1 MDFYIRTSH
10 ISDALQIA
18 TIQIKTWRST
28 YRGIIDD
35 TYLDA
40 MNIENR
46 KNSWEKIL
54 KDLNR
59 KVFVVYREKEVI

>member
-18 TIQIKTWRST
+18 TIQIQTWRST

-54 KDLNR
+54 KDSNR
-59 KVFVVYREKEVI
+59 KVFVAYREKEII